1 MSSKVMSDAEIW
13 EKLTEDNENAFSLL
27 FKRYYP
33 VMMNY
38 GRSITRHH
46 YMVSD
51 CIQEVFTDLWMYR
64 NSVVMPE
71 SVKAYLL
78 SSLRKRI
85 ARKLE
90 RDRVF
95 SNSTGIE
102 DIEFSVTFTILDQ
115 TIQDEELT
123 QQTRYLNSLLNQ
135 LPPRQ
140 QEALYLRYYQQLS
153 IEEIASTMQINYQS
167 AANLIHRSISQL
179 RNLSKVEASY
189 LLSVLLLITN
199 FPQ

>member
-13 EKLTEDNENAFSLL
+13 EKLIQDNENAFSLL

-46 YMVSD
+46 YMVGD

-64 NSVVMPE
+64 NSLVMPE

-78 SSLRKRI
+78 SGLRKRI

-102 DIEFSVTFTILDQ
+102 DVEFSVTFTILDQ
-115 TIQDEELT
+115 TILDEELS

-135 LPPRQ
+135 LSPRQ

-153 IEEIASTMQINYQS
+153 LEEIASTMQINYQS
-167 AANLIHRSISQL
+167 AVNLIHRSISQL